1 LFNKRLLFYLNISF
15 WNVLMIMID
24 DDDDGILSSIIM
36 RILIERRE
44 RTIGVR

>member
-1 LFNKRLLFYLNISF
+1 
-15 WNVLMIMID
+15 MIMID